1 MHVVVGL
8 DSGGT
13 ANKPTVLD
21 DSGRFLITELV
32 ELPSQVLEGPAL
44 AITALV
50 DTFQAALGL
59 TGVPREAV
67 QAVGLGT
74 PGPASADG
82 VISSKGSTNFSQ
94 PEWRGFDIRTALEHR
109 LGLPVVYSNDG
120 NAAALYAHHMYF
132 GSEAPARSSASA
144 IVGTGLGGGLVDAGR
159 VIRGAAGMAG
169 ELGHVQLALDSLLEP
184 GQPTPSCNCGLVG
197 DAESFASLTAIEH
210 HLLPYWLDRFP
221 AHELMDVERGAGAKL
236 VRGLAER
243 GDLLARAVF
252 AQQAKALGQ
261 LFTIV
266 ANVTDPDAYFVGGG
280 VVETTSEMREWFL
293 GQVVEH
299 TRLRVEQEK
308 VATFAVVPDLDM
320 AGSRGA
326 AIAAWARLRD

>member
-1 MHVVVGL
+1 
-8 DSGGT
+8 
-13 ANKPTVLD
+13 
-21 DSGRFLITELV
+21 
-32 ELPSQVLEGPAL
+32 
-44 AITALV
+44 
-50 DTFQAALGL
+50 
-59 TGVPREAV
+59 
-67 QAVGLGT
+67 
-74 PGPASADG
+74 
-82 VISSKGSTNFSQ
+82 
-94 PEWRGFDIRTALEHR
+94 
-109 LGLPVVYSNDG
+109 
-120 NAAALYAHHMYF
+120 
-132 GSEAPARSSASA
+132 
-144 IVGTGLGGGLVDAGR
+144 VDAGR